1 LWLVFQHPPWAH
13 RFSAM
18 LPVPCLIASYQKI
31 KNARTAFGFQH
42 IPKFGFRKTTMNVEK
57 R

>member
-1 LWLVFQHPPWAH
+1 
-13 RFSAM
+13 M